1 VIDAIG
7 ARAPF
12 LLCLVLWMAAAY
24 LMVAHRNLLKAL
36 IGLSLFQSG
45 IILFYVMLGVRD
57 GGSIP
62 IVAEDGATPVHNP
75 LPHALMLTAI
85 VVGVATLGVAMSI
98 LMRLQREEG
107 SIDDPPSP
115 KVEA

>member
-1 VIDAIG
+1 MIADVA

-12 LLCLVLWMAAAY
+12 LLCLVLWMAATY
-24 LMVAHRNLLKAL
+24 LFVAHRSLLKAL

-45 IILFYVMLGVRD
+45 IIVFYVMLGARD

-62 IVAEDGATPVHNP
+62 ISTGDLPLHNP

-85 VVGVATLGVAMSI
+85 VVGVATLGVAMAI
-98 LMRLQREEG
+98 LMRMQREEG
-107 SIDDPPSP
+107 SIDDSS
-115 KVEA
+115 VEGQR